1 MSLGFIDEVSRIR
14 GIQRRDLVE
23 KDLLLHRLLRYLSLY
38 PEFSEN
44 YLFKGGTCLIK
55 CHLGYYR
62 FSEDV
67 DFTWLHQNRFEGKSQ
82 KRLRRILSGIIDEL
96 GLLLEGFA
104 REEGMDFICDK
115 SNREFVELGGGN
127 KTCTFKLWYTSE
139 ILETRSFVKVQVNYV
154 ERLCHSP
161 VNMTV
166 RCVVGE
172 PTREMRLLFPE
183 VDSYSEPLKLWAYDI
198 PEILCEKARA
208 ILTRMAVKA
217 RDFVDVYM
225 IEKETGVNLIEHLDC
240 AVEKLRF
247 MLELYQKYRENL
259 AGNLRLLESGELF
272 RWGEEKTLLLR
283 DIDEGEFYDFI
294 SPLENLLKKIVETV
308 E

>member
-1 MSLGFIDEVSRIR
+1 MSLGFIDEISRIH
-14 GIQRRDLVE
+14 GIQRRELVE
-23 KDLLLHRLLRYLSLY
+23 KDFLLHRLLHYLSLY

-44 YLFKGGTCLIK
+44 YLFKGGTCLTK

-67 DFTWLHQNRFEGKSQ
+67 DFTWFHQNRFEGKSQ
-82 KRLRRILSGIIDEL
+82 KKVRRMLSGIIDEL

-104 REEGMDFICDK
+104 REERIDFTCDK

-127 KTCTFKLWYTSE
+127 KTCTFKLWYTSKV
-139 ILETRSFVKVQVNYV
+139 LETRNFIKVQVNYV

-161 VNMTV
+161 VNITV
-166 RCVVGE
+166 RCIVGE
-172 PTREMRLLFPE
+172 PTEGVRFLFPE
-183 VDSYSEPLKLWAYDI
+183 ADSYSRPLKLLAYDI

-217 RDFVDVYM
+217 RDFVDIYM
-225 IEKETGVNLIEHLDC
+225 IEKEAGVNLIDHMDC

-247 MLELYQKYRENL
+247 MLELYQKYQENL
-259 AGNLRLLESGELF
+259 AGNLQLLESGELF
-272 RWGEEKTLLLR
+272 NWGEEKTLLLR
-283 DIDEGEFYDFI
+283 EINEGEFYDFI
-294 SPLENLLKKIVETV
+294 LPLENLLKKIVAAS
-308 E
+308 